1 MDTSEKIIG
10 LPILI
15 SARHRVVLDQGLC
28 RRYGIPENGPV
39 QAIIGS
45 ETISIFPVGAQ
56 IPAAEQKQV
65 TIGRFNLPTR
75 WAKQNH
81 AEIGRYAFLSAT
93 EQGLQ
98 IRVIPSTPQ
107 QCRQSRVLGIPIKIF
122 KGNLIY
128 IPKTFWKH
136 FAIQPNHGQVIREET
151 DNRLI
156 FRKYRPEQFPDVKKV
171 LLVYR
176 SSIHVQLEWMSKNE
190 LNVGDTVWLFG
201 TSDGPMVSTRPAY
214 ENFDCR

>member
-28 RRYGIPENGPV
+28 RRYGIPENEPV

-45 ETISIFPVGAQ
+45 ETISIFPIGAQ

-75 WAKQNH
+75 WAKQNQ

-93 EQGLQ
+93 EHGLQ
-98 IRVIPSTPQ
+98 IRAMPSTPQ
-107 QCRQSRVLGIPIKIF
+107 QCCQDRVLGIPIKIF

-136 FAIQPNHGQVIREET
+136 FAIQPNHGQVVREET
-151 DNRLI
+151 DNWLV
-156 FRKYRPEQFPDVKKV
+156 FRKYQPKQSEDAKKV
-171 LLVYR
+171 LLVYK
-176 SSIHVQLEWMSKNE
+176 SSIHIQAEWMNKNE

-201 TSDGPMVSTRPAY
+201 TSDGPTVSGRPAY